1 MGKRIILEEK
11 GNGILL
17 FQMLDID
24 GNNIFTD
31 EFIAEFLEALDET
44 EQKIQPKVIVLS
56 GLPDVFCGGGEKK
69 TLMELCEGKIDVKDL
84 VLSERLL
91 NTPSPVIGAM
101 EGHAMGGGLVVG
113 LCCDI
118 VIAAE
123 ESRYGAVFM
132 NMGFTPGMGCTTL
145 LQGLVGPFIANE
157 MMLTGKRFKGKE
169 LKEKGVNINY
179 ILPKVKVASK
189 AHDIAVQ
196 ISEKNIQSLTLLK
209 SALSCGKKK
218 LLVDARLQEDMMHKI
233 TFALPET
240 KKTIQE
246 FYAE

>member
-1 MGKRIILEEK
+1 MGNRIRLDMK
-11 GNGILL
+11 GDGILL
-17 FQMLDID
+17 FQMQDAE
-24 GNNIFTD
+24 GSNIFTD
-31 EFIAEFLEALDET
+31 AFIAEFLEALDEA
-44 EQKIQPKVIVLS
+44 EQSIKPKVIILS
-56 GLPDVFCGGGEKK
+56 GLQDVFCGGGEKK
-69 TLMELCEGKIDVKDL
+69 TLMELCEGKINVKDL

-91 NTPSPVIGAM
+91 NTPSPVIASM

-118 VIAAE
+118 VLAAE

-157 MMLTGKRFKGKE
+157 MMLTGKRFKGRE

-179 ILPKVKVASK
+179 ILPKEKLAAK
-189 AHDIAVQ
+189 AYNIAVQ

-209 SALSCGKKK
+209 NALSSGKRK

-233 TFALPET
+233 TFAQPET

>member
-1 MGKRIILEEK
+1 MGNRIILEEK
-11 GNGILL
+11 GDGILL
-17 FQMLDID
+17 FKMQDIE
-24 GNNIFTD
+24 GKNIFTD
-31 EFIAEFLEALDET
+31 PFIADFLEALDT
-44 EQKIQPKVIVLS
+44 AEQKIQPKVIVLS
-56 GLPDVFCGGGEKK
+56 GLADVFCGGGEKK
-69 TLMELCEGKIDVKDL
+69 TLMDLCEGKIDVKDL

-91 NTPSPVIGAM
+91 NTPAPVIAAM

-118 VIAAE
+118 VVAAE

-145 LQGLVGPFIANE
+145 LQGLVGQFIANE
-157 MMLTGKRFKGKE
+157 MMLTGKRFKGRE

-179 ILPKVKVASK
+179 ILPKEKVASK
-189 AHDIAVQ
+189 AYDIAVQ

-233 TFALPET
+233 TFSLPET

>member
-1 MGKRIILEEK
+1 MGKRILLEEK
-11 GNGILL
+11 GDGILL
-17 FQMLDID
+17 FQMMDID

-31 EFIAEFLEALDET
+31 PFIADFLEALDEA

-56 GLPDVFCGGGEKK
+56 GLSDVFCGGGEKK

-84 VLSERLL
+84 ILSERLL

-145 LQGLVGPFIANE
+145 LQGLVGPYIANE
-157 MMLTGKRFKGKE
+157 MMFTGKRFKGKE

-179 ILPKVKVASK
+179 ILPKAKVARK
-189 AHDIAVQ
+189 ARDIAVQ

-218 LLVDARLQEDMMHKI
+218 LLTDARLQEDMMHKI